1 MPGRTLLQVAV
12 ITITGACAPHQSP
25 VVFDLRRAPITPVAN
40 VTTRS
45 SIETSYSPVT
55 DRAAVLLGC
64 NIAPDSPVCATAI
77 PNAEED
83 SAFRAEGERLILHR
97 DMRCRRLGA
106 AINSNQSQVRMYRNS
121 VVRKSGKEQ
130 LYGVGHAYELG
141 YLWHVR
147 VARRIDDLNER
158 TLDEKKRTLRHEM
171 SHTIGATET
180 PGSEWTAEEY
190 ATNCGQ

>member
-1 MPGRTLLQVAV
+1 MQGRALFKVAA
-12 ITITGACAPHQSP
+12 TILAGACAPHQSP
-25 VVFDLRRAPITPVAN
+25 VAFDLRPASTAPSEATGRP
-40 VTTRS
+40 S

-64 NIAPDSPVCATAI
+64 DVSPDSPVCATAI

-97 DMRCRRLGA
+97 DVRCRRLGG

-121 VVRKSGKEQ
+121 LVRKAGKEQ
-130 LYGVGHAYELG
+130 LYGVGHAYELAFV
-141 YLWHVR
+141 WHVR

-180 PGSEWTAEEY
+180 PGSGWTAEEY
-190 ATNCGQ
+190 ATNCGR